1 MNHLKHL
8 DQWHAAFCSLVGTDA
23 ALTDHTQPHGHI
35 IPLLF
40 LYHDIAVLQ
49 LTAVT
54 FKSETEYDQF
64 RPDFERMVANVW
76 RVLQEFDAT
85 RSQAPVISFD
95 MGLLAP
101 LFFIALKCR
110 HLRTRRR
117 AIGLMRLAPEREAM
131 WVRDSIIEYSEWKL
145 EQEEA
150 GRGGLDED
158 AVLPEE
164 SLIFGEKIAQV
175 VVNGEKVRVLRF
187 YKGAADALG
196 AFRCEE
202 IITNESLNMGDFI

>member
-1 MNHLKHL
+1 
-8 DQWHAAFCSLVGTDA
+8 
-23 ALTDHTQPHGHI
+23 
-35 IPLLF
+35 
-40 LYHDIAVLQ
+40 
-49 LTAVT
+49 
-54 FKSETEYDQF
+54 
-64 RPDFERMVANVW
+64 
-76 RVLQEFDAT
+76 
-85 RSQAPVISFD
+85 
-95 MGLLAP
+95 
-101 LFFIALKCR
+101 
-110 HLRTRRR
+110 
-117 AIGLMRLAPEREAM
+117 MRLAPEREAM